1 MGRPTHLRTETGPRS
16 KGVAARSCKI
26 RGVTRR
32 PTSRSRLAIGLA
44 AACALACAAAAGAT
58 TPSLGGPLRPGLR
71 APGVAAASS
80 AAMAV
85 DLTTGETIFARNA
98 DTPLQPASNEK
109 LCVSYTALRELGP
122 AYRFRTEVL
131 GEGRQVGDVWQGRL
145 VLKGYGDP
153 TLSPAD
159 LGRLADRIAALGIR
173 RVTGH
178 VVGDGSGL
186 HPRFT
191 VAGWLPGF
199 AVVESPP
206 LSALVVDRGWRKN
219 RPVASTA
226 LAAAALFDK
235 Q

>member
-16 KGVAARSCKI
+16 KGVDARSCKI

-58 TPSLGGPLRPGLR
+58 TPSLDGHLRHALR

-145 VLKGYGDP
+145 VLRGYGDP
-153 TLSPAD
+153 TLSAND
-159 LGRLADRIAALGIR
+159 LQHLVNRLWARGIR
-173 RVTGH
+173 HVTGH
-178 VVGDGSGL
+178 VVGDDSWFDR
-186 HPRFT
+186 RFPVT
-191 VAGWLPGF
+191 GWLPEF
-199 AVVESPP
+199 AISESPP
-206 LSALVVDRGWRKN
+206 LGALVVDRGRRDG
-219 RPVASTA
+219 RPVA
-226 LAAAALFDK
+226 DP
-235 Q
+235 